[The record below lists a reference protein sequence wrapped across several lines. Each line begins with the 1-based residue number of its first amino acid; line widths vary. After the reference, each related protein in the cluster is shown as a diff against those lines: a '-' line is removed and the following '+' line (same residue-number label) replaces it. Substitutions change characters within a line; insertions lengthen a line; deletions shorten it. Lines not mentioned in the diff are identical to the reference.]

1 VDVIALFGFALCAA
15 VIFVGGRGL
24 SFHGDRIAELS
35 GLGGALIG
43 LVLMAFVTSLPELVV
58 GISSSAVVRSPDL
71 AVGDVLGSCAFN
83 LLILASL
90 DAFAP
95 PRKRLLGLASAS
107 HVLAA
112 ALGIVLL
119 ALVGLGLVTQGGL
132 ELTPWIGV
140 TSVLFIAVYLASLRL
155 IHLHA
160 RRLGP
165 DGSIQEPLDDAD
177 APTEA
182 DGESPLKHAI
192 VRYAAWGAV
201 VVVAALFLPPLA
213 QRIALSTG
221 LAESFVG
228 TLFVAASTSLPEIA
242 VSLSAVRMGAID
254 LAVGNMLGSN
264 LFNIAILA
272 IDDIVY
278 TPGLLL
284 ADASP
289 SHLVSVLSTM
299 AMSAIV
305 IIGLTFQVTG
315 KRFLLA
321 WDAALVLLV
330 YVANAAL
337 LLRLPLG

>member
-1 VDVIALFGFALCAA
+1 MDVIALLGFALCAG

-24 SFHGDRIAELS
+24 SRHGDRIAELT

-71 AVGDVLGSCAFN
+71 AVGDVVGSCAFN

-95 PRKRLLGLASAS
+95 PRTRLLGMASAS

-119 ALVGLGLVTQGGL
+119 ALVGLGLVTGGGFAV
-132 ELTPWIGV
+132 TPWIGLS
-140 TSVLFIAVYLASLRL
+140 SVLFIVVYLASLGL
-155 IHLHA
+155 IRRHT
-160 RRLGP
+160 RLGP
-165 DGSIQEPLDDAD
+165 DGSVQEALDTAD
-177 APTEA
+177 ASPAST
-182 DGESPLKHAI
+182 GPSPLRHAI
-192 VRYAAWGAV
+192 LRYTAWAAL
-201 VVVAALFLPPLA
+201 VVAAALLIPPLA
-213 QRIALSTG
+213 QRIAASTG

-272 IDDIVY
+272 VDDLVY

-315 KRFLLA
+315 KRFWLA